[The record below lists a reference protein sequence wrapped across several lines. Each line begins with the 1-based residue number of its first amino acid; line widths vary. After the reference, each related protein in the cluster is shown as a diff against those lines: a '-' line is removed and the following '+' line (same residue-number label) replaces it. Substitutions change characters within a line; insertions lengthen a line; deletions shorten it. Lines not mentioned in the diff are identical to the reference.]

1 MGPHFQNW
9 PTSTFSPSVGP
20 ARTNPLQ
27 PKTAFSPSWRD
38 KLTVFQSICRD
49 YVHLHKVL
57 WHRSKNAICR
67 LSMSSSVA
75 GYSTVSGSWKWM
87 EQESPWSLVVSLLM
101 TLHPMYMRE
110 KWNVWSD
117 RVENVRGVQL
127 APLDVENQQLWTDEQ
142 ASALP
147 CSASQF
153 NLHRLIQLTT
163 TYKRGYCC

>member
-27 PKTAFSPSWRD
+27 PNTAFSPSWRD

-49 YVHLHKVL
+49 YVHLHKVF

-67 LSMSSSVA
+67 VSMSSSVA

-87 EQESPWSLVVSLLM
+87 EQESPWSLVVSLLSPDDAPSYVYAWEM
-101 TLHPMYMRE
+101 ECLIRQSGECERRTVSAAWCGEPTALDWRTSKRFTLLCI
-110 KWNVWSD
+110 S
-117 RVENVRGVQL
+117 
-127 APLDVENQQLWTDEQ
+127 
-142 ASALP
+142 
-147 CSASQF
+147 
-153 NLHRLIQLTT
+153 I
-163 TYKRGYCC
+163 